1 MISEDRAEKMNK
13 APVHVTLNSFCGGFA
28 SRLRYLCMTDS
39 TRQTLKAHS
48 REHRTTVELER
59 MSSHTVL
66 MTIFGNHSVNMFAKD
81 SFISAS
87 HFSDSCLIKM
97 SAHKNSIQPYLLV
110 YCFKAVF
117 KKRTNYL
124 LIQICL
130 DVHTKMQW
138 LLSKSSCS
146 EEYLCYKVLNV
157 HFMCIYIN
165 TYTYIHVR
173 SYSTFCKTKKC
184 KILMQLN

>member
-1 MISEDRAEKMNK
+1 MGDESCANVGWMKEIYLASERVILNRTTWMISEDRAEKMNK

-124 LIQICL
+124 LI
-130 DVHTKMQW
+130 
-138 LLSKSSCS
+138 
-146 EEYLCYKVLNV
+146 
-157 HFMCIYIN
+157 
-165 TYTYIHVR
+165 
-173 SYSTFCKTKKC
+173 
-184 KILMQLN
+184 